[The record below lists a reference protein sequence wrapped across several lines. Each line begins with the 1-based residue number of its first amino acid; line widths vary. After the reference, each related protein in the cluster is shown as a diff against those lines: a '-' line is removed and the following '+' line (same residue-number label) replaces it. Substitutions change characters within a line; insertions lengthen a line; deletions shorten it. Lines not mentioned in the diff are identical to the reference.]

1 MAVVSRVADEGFY
14 PYRLPLFTQRE
25 VYNKKGQ
32 RVDTSDFR
40 GCYIYP
46 FDADFIPLASVLH
59 IQAGRDGQKIHEK
72 KVKSTD
78 KIIMWNARVKSARMD
93 KWGGGMN
100 WEPIVP
106 DILPM
111 ARVLLSAEEAYE
123 NALKSI
129 ERVLDAGLDWMDF
142 ELADAVLIT
151 E

>member
-1 MAVVSRVADEGFY
+1 MPVVSRVADEGFY

-25 VYNKKGQ
+25 VYNKKGE
-32 RVDTSDFR
+32 RVDTSAFR

-46 FDADFIPLASVLH
+46 FDSDFIPLASVLH
-59 IQAGRDGQKIHEK
+59 VQAGRDGQKVWEK
-72 KVKSTD
+72 ETEPDDKV
-78 KIIMWNARVKSARMD
+78 IMWNARVKSARMD

-106 DILPM
+106 HLLPM
-111 ARVLLSAEEAYE
+111 TRVLLSAEEAYE